1 MEPVHRE
8 ADDPRARGIELRNEL
23 LSEGRLPGARAA
35 YDAEDRTAVL
45 SERSG
50 PTCELLKHSP
60 MGGWRAASRGTVAHA
75 ARALPRRST
84 CRARWRGCMA
94 TPAPG
99 LLTRTAA
106 RAPVRPSQ
114 LPSGTRLRGSVS
126 PVSRRGHGRPWARTA
141 CQLPACGKY
150 LAEGKWL
157 RGRNVHPNCLRP
169 RPRACRSC
177 SRARGPPVRPF
188 GPPFSFAT
196 ETPSSAAP
204 SILSLYQ

>member
-23 LSEGRLPGARAA
+23 LSEGRLPGSRAA

-60 MGGWRAASRGTVAHA
+60 MGGWRAASRGTV
-75 ARALPRRST
+75 
-84 CRARWRGCMA
+84 
-94 TPAPG
+94 APG

-141 CQLPACGKY
+141 CQLPACGDY

-157 RGRNVHPNCLRP
+157 RGGTSYPTH
-169 RPRACRSC
+169 
-177 SRARGPPVRPF
+177 
-188 GPPFSFAT
+188 
-196 ETPSSAAP
+196 
-204 SILSLYQ
+204 